1 MKNRFFI
8 FSPSHFIFLFLML
21 LFGACQDEN
30 EPIYESYG
38 LVSKTSDHTFT
49 VLLDDGLLIYPRE
62 SCVAPSRLRDSSR
75 IYLQFNILEEN
86 DSSAFA
92 RITYADT
99 ILTKSILPYNE
110 SILDSIGQDP
120 VKINRAWIAHDFIN
134 IEFLFA
140 GRTNLASQHAHMV
153 NLLLCSSSGN
163 KLNFEFRHN
172 DFDDEREKIYLGIAS
187 FPLEEVTAPLGKPVT
202 ISIKY
207 HDSENTSRTIE
218 LTYNN
223 LKKHL

>member
-8 FSPSHFIFLFLML
+8 FPPSYFILLFLML
-21 LFGACQDEN
+21 LLGACQEES

-38 LVSKTSDHTFT
+38 LVSKTSAHAFT

-62 SCVAPSRLRDSSR
+62 SCVDPSRLHDSSR

-86 DSSAFA
+86 DSAAFA

-99 ILTKSILPYNE
+99 ILTKSILPYDE

-140 GRTNLASQHAHMV
+140 GRTNLVPKHAHMV
-153 NLLLCSSSGN
+153 NLLLCPSSGN

-187 FPLEEVTAPLGKPVT
+187 FPLEEAVAPLGKPVT

-218 LTYNN
+218 LIYNN
-223 LKKHL
+223 LKKQS